1 VAASIVPGA
10 SLEIENVSL
19 NPSRVGILK
28 ILDRMGAE
36 LKTEFT
42 EESPEPIGKLRISS
56 AAGRLQATTISPEEV
71 PELVDEI
78 PVITVLAT
86 QATGTTEIRGA
97 EELRVK
103 ESDRIEA
110 TAAGLRAMGA
120 EVTTLPDGFR
130 ITGPQKLKGASI
142 ESHDD
147 HRIAMAFS
155 IASLIAQGETE
166 IRGIECVGISY
177 PNFYETLRELA
188 GGGR

>member
-1 VAASIVPGA
+1 
-10 SLEIENVSL
+10 
-19 NPSRVGILK
+19 
-28 ILDRMGAE
+28 
-36 LKTEFT
+36 
-42 EESPEPIGKLRISS
+42 LR
-56 AAGRLQATTISPEEV
+56 ATQITPDEV

-86 QATGTTEIRGA
+86 QAHGTTEIRGA

-120 EVTTLPDGFR
+120 EVETLPDGFR
-130 ITGPQKLKGASI
+130 ITGPQKLRGAAI

-155 IASLIAQGETE
+155 IASLIASGETE

-177 PNFYETLRELA
+177 PNFFDTLRELT
-188 GGGR
+188 GGAK